1 MPLVKKISA
10 QPDDLEV
17 GESWLV
23 ADAEGA
29 LPDDQPVLVPL
40 ARWLAERDALRQ
52 RPQAVGVWL
61 ASDTDAALEPWQ
73 DTLAEDL
80 FVLPVIAVDFPVF
93 GDGRGYSLAALLRQ
107 RHGFKGELRALGDV
121 LADQIPAMARVG
133 FNAFNVAD
141 GADLAVIKETLG
153 RHGVVYQGAA
163 DGRRTVWQLRAAQ
176 AEKVD
181 S

>member
-10 QPDDLEV
+10 QSTDLEV

-23 ADAEGA
+23 VGADDA
-29 LPDDQPVLVPL
+29 LPEDGPVLVPL
-40 ARWLAERDALRQ
+40 ARWLAERNSLRQ
-52 RPQAVGVWL
+52 RSQAVGVWL

-73 DTLAEDL
+73 DTLIEDL
-80 FVLPVIAVDFPVF
+80 FALPVVAVDFPAF

-107 RHGFKGELRALGDV
+107 RHGYKGELRALGDV

-133 FNAFNVAD
+133 FNAFDVAE
-141 GADLAVIKETLG
+141 GADLDVIKETLG

-176 AEKVD
+176 AEKVT